1 LAEIEFIRDSD
12 YSAPVE
18 YYFNAVIHFLKK
30 ENDLSLGNLSRIDN
44 SQFVFKYHIK
54 DLSLMNYFELKDIN
68 MAFQLLDSYKH
79 FIGNN
84 KQVSST
90 MKTLY
95 LNFIKYYSEIL
106 KILDKEDYSD
116 LDFLRNEIV
125 EQDNLIHRKWL
136 IEKLDEISK

>member
-1 LAEIEFIRDSD
+1 M
-12 YSAPVE
+12 
-18 YYFNAVIHFLKK
+18 
-30 ENDLSLGNLSRIDN
+30 DN
-44 SQFVFKYHIK
+44 SQFVLKYLIK
-54 DLSLMNYFELKDIN
+54 DLSLMNYFELKDFN

-84 KQVSST
+84 IKVSST

-95 LNFIKYYSEIL
+95 LNFIKYYSGIL
-106 KILDKEDYSD
+106 KLLDKEDYSD